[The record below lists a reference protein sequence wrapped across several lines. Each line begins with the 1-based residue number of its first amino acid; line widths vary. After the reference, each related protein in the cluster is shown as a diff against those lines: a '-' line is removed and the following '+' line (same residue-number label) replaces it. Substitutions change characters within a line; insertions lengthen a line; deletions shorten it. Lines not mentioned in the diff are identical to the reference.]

1 MRPSAAQRPILTAKD
16 ISRRR
21 RTNDMTDA
29 GIAGQ
34 HAQGSPTVQPAGL
47 TTERTAWAGWV
58 FFAGIMMIMLG
69 AFQIIEGIVALFNR
83 SYYLVGSTGLVVSVD
98 YAAWGWT
105 HLLIGIL
112 VLAVGFGVLSGRTWA
127 RVVGIVLAGVSAVVN
142 LAFIAAYPL
151 WATIIITV
159 DVIVIYALAVHGREL
174 EV

>member
-1 MRPSAAQRPILTAKD
+1 
-16 ISRRR
+16 
-21 RTNDMTDA
+21 
-29 GIAGQ
+29 
-34 HAQGSPTVQPAGL
+34 V

-58 FFAGIMMIMLG
+58 FFGGIMMIMLG

-83 SYYLVGSTGLVVSVD
+83 SYYLVSSTGLVVSVD
-98 YAAWGWT
+98 YAAWGWA

-112 VLAVGFGVLSGRTWA
+112 VLVAGFGVLSGRTWA